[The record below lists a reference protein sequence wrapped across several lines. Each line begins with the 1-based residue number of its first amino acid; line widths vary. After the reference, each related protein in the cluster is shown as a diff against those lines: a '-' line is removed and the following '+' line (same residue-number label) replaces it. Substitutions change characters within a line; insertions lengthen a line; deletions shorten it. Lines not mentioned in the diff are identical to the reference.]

1 MVGNLVLECPCCV
14 QVPSCLHNVGV
25 VSSVTELFSHT
36 ILPIVLL
43 SQLTRSVLYIYK
55 HMALPPPHLHS
66 MPSRVVC
73 FASLWLVVIFFKDH
87 CHFDSK
93 HSSLNGWERRLQ
105 LQYLIGSHWRQGM
118 SLAKQKNESD
128 IPGCQI
134 QPEPR
139 VHLRWCSLC
148 SLILRIGSHY
158 LTVLLQGN

>member
-55 HMALPPPHLHS
+55 HMALPPPNLHS

-73 FASLWLVVIFFKDH
+73 FASLWLVVIFFKHH
-87 CHFDSK
+87 CQFNSK
-93 HSSLNGWERRLQ
+93 HSRVLTAGRDGCNC
-105 LQYLIGSHWRQGM
+105 SHWRQGM
-118 SLAKQKNESD
+118 SLAKLKNESD

-139 VHLRWCSLC
+139 VHLRLCSLC

-158 LTVLLQGN
+158 LTVLLQEN